1 MQINTLF
8 IRRNEDPEASSV
20 LRLARS
26 FGYSQAT
33 AVQIERAA
41 RIEGD
46 VDPRELHGLFANP
59 LYEKVAEVSFLD
71 PADGPI
77 IEVAYQLAVV
87 DPETPS
93 IFDAVWALG
102 IKNLRWVRLARR
114 YQLVGLSD
122 EEAKKMAG
130 EFLYNPVV
138 QEIIPAD
145 KIWES
150 LYPHG
155 TPDPLKTIS
164 LNGQDN
170 AALRKLSSDKRWN
183 APLSQM
189 KAIQLHEV
197 EINRPHTDA
206 EIEMI
211 VQWWCDHCYHTT
223 WKSLGL
229 LKILQDAT
237 NMIAHPDV
245 VSAYSDN
252 AGGFDFYDDLVALI
266 KGETHN
272 HPSAIA
278 TLGGILT
285 KHGGVIRDIIFF
297 GRGGYPIGGTT
308 IMGIMDPRIKPG
320 EVPTGAL
327 HPRRIL
333 IESIAGTAGYLNPV
347 GIPMMQALYRIHY
360 RFTKC
365 FALGHTVGIIP
376 EKYALK
382 KQPQKGDLIFL
393 IGGRTGRDGIHG
405 ATGSSGELTVEVL
418 QRFAAE
424 VQIGHP
430 ITERKFMT
438 AMPVL
443 RDANC
448 IRTCTDLGAG
458 GISCAVGEIVEDVG
472 GTIDI
477 SVVPLKDNSLA
488 DWEILLSESQERG
501 VLIVPAEKKEEAIR
515 ILNLYEVE
523 FCILGEITGDNILT
537 VKNGERLVAQFDLD
551 FVWKGCP
558 IDKAEVRRPKRKLLP
573 TTRAIPQTAEQ
584 WQEATLKVLGH
595 FHCADQSAAIF
606 QYDQTVQGTTVIGP
620 LGGINGRMPNNLAL
634 KAPLR
639 GKPYGLGLSLGWK
652 PFYGELDPAK
662 MVELAH
668 LEAVSYPAALGAS
681 IRDMFAHSNYYTPKL
696 TPEVGWDLK
705 EMVKAQARTNISLG
719 IPTIAGKDSSSGT
732 WVTKDGRRI
741 DVPHTCVMA
750 IAFKMPD
757 VATAVTKP
765 FKKADNS
772 LVWVG
777 PCNPDALGGS
787 VYLDCYGERGDILP
801 GSRIEEYKLLYETL
815 HAVYQKCPSAVV
827 SATAIGD
834 GGLFIRLYE
843 MAYGSGLGAYTEL
856 SLINMG
862 RPDGVL
868 FGEHI
873 GSILLEVND
882 ADISDFNKA
891 CFEEGLPIHHIGV
904 VMEAPKLQIEHRRNP
919 ILNVE
924 VAELAQTW
932 ERTFTE
938 VV

>member
-8 IRRNEDPEASSV
+8 IRRNEDPEASST

-26 FGYSQAT
+26 FGYSQVS
-33 AVQIERAA
+33 AVRIERAA

-46 VDPRELHGLFANP
+46 VDPRKLHGLFANP
-59 LYEKVAEVSFLD
+59 LYESVAEKSFLN
-71 PADGPI
+71 PSDGPI
-77 IEVAYQLAVV
+77 VEVAYQLAVV
-87 DPETPS
+87 DPETSS
-93 IFDAVWALG
+93 IFDAVNAMG
-102 IKNLRWVRLARR
+102 IENLRWVRLARR

-122 EEAKKMAG
+122 DEAKKMAG
-130 EFLYNPVV
+130 EFLHNPVV

-145 KIWES
+145 KVWES

-155 TPDPLKTIS
+155 TPDSLKTIS
-164 LNGQDN
+164 LNGRDN
-170 AALRKLSSDKRWN
+170 AALKQLSSDKRWN

-189 KAIQLHEV
+189 KAIQAHEV

-237 NMIAHPDV
+237 NKIAHPDV

-308 IMGIMDPRIKPG
+308 IMGIMDPRMKAG
-320 EVPTGAL
+320 QVPTGAL

-333 IESIAGTAGYLNPV
+333 IESIAGTAGYLNPM
-347 GIPMMQALYRIHY
+347 GIPMMQALYRIHPGY
-360 RFTKC
+360 TKC
-365 FALGHTVGIIP
+365 FALGHTLGIIP
-376 EKYALK
+376 KKYAIK
-382 KQPQKGDLIFL
+382 EKPQKGDLIFL

-418 QRFAAE
+418 RKFAAE

-438 AMPVL
+438 ALPTL
-443 RDANC
+443 RDAEC

-458 GISCAVGEIVEDVG
+458 GISCAFGEIVEGVG

-477 SVVPLKDNSLA
+477 ARVPLKDSSLT

-501 VLIVPAEKKEEAIR
+501 ILIVPTGKRHEAIR
-515 ILNLYEVE
+515 ILNLFEVE
-523 FCILGEITGDNILT
+523 FCVLGEVTGDNILT
-537 VKNGERLVAQFDLD
+537 VKHGDRLVAQFDLD

-558 IDKAEVRRPKRKLLP
+558 IEAAEIRRPERKLLP
-573 TTRAIPQTAEQ
+573 ISKDVPQTSDE
-584 WQEATLKVLGH
+584 WKEAAMKVISH
-595 FHCADQSAAIF
+595 FHCVDQSPAIF
-606 QYDQTVQGTTVIGP
+606 QYDQTVQGTTAIGP
-620 LGGINGRMPNNLAL
+620 LAGINGRMPTNIAL

-639 GKPYGLGLSLGWK
+639 GKSYGLGLSIGWK
-652 PFYGELDPAK
+652 PFYGELDPAE
-662 MVELAH
+662 MVKLAH
-668 LEAVSYPAALGAS
+668 IEAVSYAAALGAS
-681 IRDMFAHSNYYTPKL
+681 PKDMFAHSNYYTPKL
-696 TPEVGWDLK
+696 TPEVGWSLT
-705 EMVKAQARTNISLG
+705 EMVKAQAEVNLAFG

-732 WVTKDGRRI
+732 WVSKDGTRV
-741 DVPHTCVMA
+741 DVPFTCVMA

-757 VATAVTKP
+757 VRRAITKP
-765 FKKADNS
+765 FKKAGNR

-787 VYLDCYGERGDILP
+787 VYLDCYGERGDCLLDSQP
-801 GSRIEEYKLLYETL
+801 ENFKFLYETL
-815 HAVYQKCPSAVV
+815 YAVYQKCPGAVV

-834 GGLFIRLYE
+834 GGLFLRLFE

-856 SLINMG
+856 YLINMG
-862 RPDGVL
+862 RPDGVF
-868 FGEHI
+868 FGEQI

-882 ADISDFNKA
+882 ADVWEFNKV
-891 CFEEGLPIHHIGV
+891 CFEEGLPAHHIGIV
-904 VMEAPKLQIEHRRNP
+904 TAAPKLQIEHRRNP
-919 ILNVE
+919 VIDVD
-924 VAELAQTW
+924 VAELARTW